1 VEHADVTSPARGP
14 SARLAAVRIEPYD
27 RRLHGDGPARVIE
40 AVYREYGWT
49 WEPEGYH
56 RDVMRPEVAYAAP
69 AGFFDVAVDAARAD
83 ANPAARVIGT
93 VAGLV
98 REGGIAELE
107 RLYLLAEER
116 GRGVGRALFE
126 RLLAW
131 ARDARCR
138 RAILWSDK
146 RLHAAHRLYERAG
159 FSRVGERICN
169 DPEHSPEWG
178 YAKDLA

>member
-1 VEHADVTSPARGP
+1 VALDP
-14 SARLAAVRIEPYD
+14 SHAAVRIEPYD
-27 RRLHGDGPARVIE
+27 RRRHGDGPARVIE

-56 RDVMRPEVAYAAP
+56 RDVMRPELAYAPP
-69 AGFFDVAVDAARAD
+69 AGFFDVAVDEAPTGAD
-83 ANPAARVIGT
+83 PAAAVIGT

-98 REGGIAELE
+98 REGRVAELE
-107 RLYLLAEER
+107 RLYLLANER
-116 GRGVGRALFE
+116 GRGIGRALFE
-126 RLLAW
+126 RFLTW
-131 ARDARCR
+131 ASEAGCA

-159 FSRVGERICN
+159 FAVVGERICN
-169 DPEHSPEWG
+169 DPEQSPEWG

>member
-1 VEHADVTSPARGP
+1 MT
-14 SARLAAVRIEPYD
+14 SARSREPVRIEPYD
-27 RRLHGDGPARVIE
+27 RRRHGDGPARVIE
-40 AVYREYGWT
+40 AVYKEYGWA

-56 RDVMRPEVAYAAP
+56 KDVMRPEVAYAPP
-69 AGFFDVAVDAARAD
+69 AGFFDVAIDEARDAAD
-83 ANPAARVIGT
+83 PAAAVIGT
-93 VAGLV
+93 VGGLV
-98 REGGIAELE
+98 REARVAELE

-126 RLLAW
+126 RFLAW
-131 ARDARCR
+131 AREAGCR

-159 FSRVGERICN
+159 FAVVGDRICN
-169 DPEHSPEWG
+169 DPEQSPEWG